1 LPKFWGGV
9 CGGEGAELSGW
20 QGENCGLKE
29 KTGTELEENIHAN
42 WHNN

>member
-29 KTGTELEENIHAN
+29 KNRDIIRRKHPRKLA
-42 WHNN
+42 